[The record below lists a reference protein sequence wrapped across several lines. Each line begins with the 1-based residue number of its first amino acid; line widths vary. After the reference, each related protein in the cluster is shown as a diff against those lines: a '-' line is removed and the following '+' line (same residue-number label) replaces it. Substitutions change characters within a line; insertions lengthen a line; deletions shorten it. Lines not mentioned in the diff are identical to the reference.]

1 MPSLTLM
8 SAGQRYK
15 ARFSTKLPN
24 GDFLGITVW
33 PGKSDPNAE
42 VVTVQIRHPTG
53 DNWETTG
60 RIAIYRTSDGRYSLL
75 PERQSTATLAK
86 PEPVELSA
94 SSEGY
99 E

>member
-1 MPSLTLM
+1 MLER
-8 SAGQRYK
+8 QKFK

-42 VVTVQIRHPTG
+42 VLTIQIRRQTG
-53 DNWETTG
+53 EGWETVG
-60 RIAIYRTSDGRYSLL
+60 RLAIYRTPDGRYSLL
-75 PERQSTATLAK
+75 PERTQTTGPTKAEPIEVAQSGET
-86 PEPVELSA
+86 
-94 SSEGY
+94 Y

>member
-1 MPSLTLM
+1 M

-42 VVTVQIRHPTG
+42 VVTVQIMHPTG
-53 DNWETTG
+53 DTWETIG
-60 RIAIYRTSDGRYSLL
+60 RIAIYRTFDGRYSLL
-75 PERQSTATLAK
+75 PERQTTATTPKA
-86 PEPVELSA
+86 EPVELGA
-94 SSEGY
+94 SGESY